1 MKTVLDSIWEIA
13 FQPNQKYAENVINN
27 LKRNYSEAIFG
38 YNSMNYD
45 GTIITQFFTDLAQ
58 KQLSNTSSLTYK
70 NGKMISSEYLRDGE
84 ISGKKHYFN
93 SSRLLDSLVFYLGN
107 KKEDEIQF
115 KYLSDRIISRYNK
128 ILSRDDYLLNEK
140 FQISKKINF
149 DDRNNTQSENLFFYD
164 DLGRLIRGEYYSSG
178 KKTSTN
184 FFEYETREQERF
196 SKLKIVPSDGSYVS
210 EKTNTIID
218 GEETFINTMNGKLQ
232 SKSVYYMKNCQGKV
246 LMHNNFNEI
255 IGVSAQK
262 KKQFTNLNKKYNFNE
277 NKKFI
282 KLFSNLFN

>member
-58 KQLSNTSSLTYK
+58 NQLSNTSSLTYK

-164 DLGRLIRGEYYSSG
+164 DLVRG
-178 KKTSTN
+178 
-184 FFEYETREQERF
+184 
-196 SKLKIVPSDGSYVS
+196 L
-210 EKTNTIID
+210 
-218 GEETFINTMNGKLQ
+218 
-232 SKSVYYMKNCQGKV
+232 
-246 LMHNNFNEI
+246 
-255 IGVSAQK
+255 
-262 KKQFTNLNKKYNFNE
+262 
-277 NKKFI
+277 
-282 KLFSNLFN
+282 